1 MTTITPMPVQIEA
14 AAARRKTFIG
24 AISPA
29 LSEAEDKLPQGI
41 RRINASPRSK
51 LQKVYAI
58 ADELSTVR
66 APYVACREGCASC
79 CKMNV
84 KITAAEA
91 ERISRVTGRKPS
103 LIRQSLGRHIQH
115 FAGVPCPFL
124 GEREEC
130 SIYAD
135 RPLSCRTH
143 ASFFEDASTCAVDVM
158 YDQQMPLVKF
168 DGLSEALFLA
178 SDEQGQPVL
187 ADIRDFFPD
196 NAIK

>member
-1 MTTITPMPVQIEA
+1 MA
-14 AAARRKTFIG
+14 

-29 LSEAEDKLPQGI
+29 LLEAEDKLPSGI
-41 RRINASPRSK
+41 RRMNASARSK

-58 ADELSTVR
+58 ADEFSTVR
-66 APYVACREGCASC
+66 APHVACKEGCASC

-84 KITAAEA
+84 MITTAEA
-91 ERISRVTGRKPS
+91 ERIGRAIGRGPRP
-103 LIRQSLGRHIQH
+103 IRQSIKRPVAH
-115 FAGVPCPFL
+115 FAGASCPFL

-143 ASFFEDASTCAVDVM
+143 ASFFKDASTCAVDVM
-158 YDQQMPLVKF
+158 YDQSMPLVNF
-168 DGLSEALFLA
+168 GGLTEGLFYA

-187 ADIRDFFPD
+187 ADIRDFFPG
-196 NAIK
+196 NANT